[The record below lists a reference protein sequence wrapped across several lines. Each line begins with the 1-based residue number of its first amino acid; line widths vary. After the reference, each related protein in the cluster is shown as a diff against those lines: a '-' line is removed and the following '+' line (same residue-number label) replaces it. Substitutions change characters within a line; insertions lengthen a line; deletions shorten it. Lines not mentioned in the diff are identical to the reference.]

1 MLSLTFSLRRSG
13 VVAGLCFC
21 LCVGA
26 QAQSPTHAPVSLREA
41 LDAAWALNPASRA
54 AASRQGEVQ
63 ARADAAR
70 SLLSGSPSATLAHR
84 TDRLQANGGL
94 REYEAE
100 IGLPLWNP
108 GMRHATQRQVAADA
122 ALLDQQIDL
131 ARLKLAGEL
140 REAVGQVA
148 ALQAERALAARK
160 LDEANRLS
168 SDTER
173 RVKVGDTA
181 RVDLLQT
188 EGAARQAESQLSQ
201 ADAALL
207 RARHHWRSLTGL
219 NVVPDGGE
227 QPGVAGVHPSLLA
240 SEALVRSAQMRL
252 ALTEADRRDP
262 MELGLGVT
270 RERAAAGAGSE
281 TTMRFALRI
290 PFGGDIRNAAKLA
303 AARAELDT
311 AQAEADALQRQ
322 IEAERESARVQLDAA
337 SRNEVLTA
345 QRAAL
350 AGNAQGL
357 IAKAYQLGEADL
369 PTRMRADND
378 KYEADLALARARIDT
393 LRAIA
398 QLNQALGLLP

>member
-1 MLSLTFSLRRSG
+1 M
-13 VVAGLCFC
+13 
-21 LCVGA
+21 
-26 QAQSPTHAPVSLREA
+26 
-41 LDAAWALNPASRA
+41 
-54 AASRQGEVQ
+54 
-63 ARADAAR
+63 
-70 SLLSGSPSATLAHR
+70 SGSPSATLAHR
-84 TDRLQANGGL
+84 TDRFQANGGL

-108 GMRHATQRQVAADA
+108 GMRHATQSHVAADA

-148 ALQAERALAARK
+148 ALQAERELAARK
-160 LDEANRLS
+160 LDDANRLS

-188 EGAARQAESQLSQ
+188 EGAARQAQSQLSQ
-201 ADAALL
+201 ADAALS

-227 QPGVAGVHPSLLA
+227 QPGVAGAHPSLMA

-262 MELGLGVT
+262 MELGVGVA

-337 SRNEVLTA
+337 SRN
-345 QRAAL
+345 
-350 AGNAQGL
+350 
-357 IAKAYQLGEADL
+357 
-369 PTRMRADND
+369 
-378 KYEADLALARARIDT
+378 
-393 LRAIA
+393 
-398 QLNQALGLLP
+398 